1 MADTS
6 RSVPL
11 SYVEVCAGAGGLAL
25 GLHRAGWTGTGV
37 EIDPDAAETHRRN
50 VGPCITGDVT
60 TTAAPHAATLVCGG
74 VPCPDFSVA
83 GKNLGL
89 AGPSGQLF
97 RDLVRFGVEAGA
109 RVLLLEN
116 VQGMVWKGAHRVIE
130 REFQRAGFRHT
141 HHAMLCAADFGVPQN
156 RKRVFIVGFTD
167 AADSARFRWPAPTH
181 GAPGNLFGL
190 PPWVTVREA
199 LGLGGGR
206 SNRAGLRL
214 APKGKGGYGGM
225 RSIDPDAPG
234 WTVSTKNNADLLETS
249 LLDCPAPTIDT
260 TGSFNEGN
268 GRVRS
273 KMRAALAEVLDQPAH
288 TVSAGGTE
296 TGGAEAFANAEYRR
310 ALASELAVAGVLDRP
325 ATTVDTKIALSAANR
340 PRGASNK
347 AGAVRLTW
355 RQLAIL
361 QGFPPDYEFVGET
374 EKSLHR
380 SVGNAIPPPM
390 GEALGWAIR
399 RALGE

>member
-1 MADTS
+1 MP
-6 RSVPL
+6 PL
-11 SYVEVCAGAGGLAL
+11 TYTEICAGAGGLAL

-50 VGPCITGDVT
+50 VGPCMTGDVT
-60 TTAAPHAATLVCGG
+60 QLHAPHPSTLVCGG
-74 VPCPDFSVA
+74 VPCPTFSTA
-83 GKNLGL
+83 GDG
-89 AGPSGQLF
+89 AGFDDPRGQLF

-130 REFQRAGFRHT
+130 REFQRAGFRYT

-156 RKRVFIVGFTD
+156 RKRVFIVGFVD

-190 PPWVTVREA
+190 PAWVTVREA
-199 LGLGGGR
+199 LGLGGR
-206 SNRAGLRL
+206 SDHAGQRVDW
-214 APKGKGGYGGM
+214 ATGSSFNGM
-225 RSIDPDAPG
+225 RYVDPDAPS
-234 WTVSTKNNADLLETS
+234 WTVGASSKGDLLEAS
-249 LLDCPAPTIDT
+249 LLDCPSPTIDT

-288 TVSAGGTE
+288 TVSAGGAD
-296 TGGAEAFANAEYRR
+296 TGGAEPFANAEYRR
-310 ALASELAVAGVLDRP
+310 ALASEFAVAGVLDRP
-325 ATTVDTKIALSAANR
+325 ATTVDTSTRLSTAGNYAT
-340 PRGASNK
+340 NK

-374 EKSLHR
+374 KKSLHR
-380 SVGNAIPPPM
+380 QCGNAIPPPM